1 MRDLGRTASL
11 TRDRLSVDSW
21 RILRGLQP
29 DDFARRPSLVAP
41 PRRAGIGSVLGP
53 LDLGI
58 QRLAAFSG
66 MANENMTRSFG
77 WHFLEMGRRIERSVQ
92 TSALLESLLDAGDPE
107 DDGSL
112 ILLLEIADSFMTYRS
127 RYLLTP
133 QLAPV
138 LDLLLLD
145 ETNPRSVAFQLEALA
160 EHLGALPR
168 DPARADLGNEQQIVA
183 GMLEALR
190 TADITSLCRRGRLG
204 DRPDLQAL
212 ISRIATDLK
221 ALTISITRSYF
232 SHADAVHS
240 VIVAGGAPR

>member
-1 MRDLGRTASL
+1 
-11 TRDRLSVDSW
+11 LSADSW
-21 RILRGLQP
+21 RILRGLRP
-29 DDFARRPSLVAP
+29 EDFARRSGPAAQ
-41 PRRAGIGSVLGP
+41 PRRAGIGSVLGQ

-66 MANENMTRSFG
+66 MGVENMTRSFG
-77 WHFLEMGRRIERSVQ
+77 WRFLDMGRRIERSVQ

-145 ETNPRSVAFQLEALA
+145 ETNPRSVLFQLEALA
-160 EHLGALPR
+160 EHLEALPR
-168 DPARADLGNEQQIVA
+168 DAAQPVPDGEQRIVA
-183 GMLEALR
+183 DVLDELR
-190 TADITSLCRRGRLG
+190 QADINSLCRRGRLG
-204 DRPDLQAL
+204 DRPG
-212 ISRIATDLK
+212 LK
-221 ALTISITRSYF
+221 ALIGRVAADLPVLITGITRKYF
-232 SHADAVHS
+232 SHADAVRS
-240 VIVAGGAPR
+240 VIAAGSAPR